1 MRIKFLVNRDVVAQD
16 VVVQSYKAGEIYE
29 MEVPSARR
37 WIRRQL
43 AVEVQGAVTPPKKK
57 RGRPKKQ
64 RATAKAGGKTGSV
77 KLLDDTAP
85 APGRDDS
92 DSGLGAVADAGAG
105 GSLPES
111 GNTGDQ

>member
-1 MRIKFLVNRDVVAQD
+1 MRIRFLDTCEVEAQ
-16 VVVQSYKAGEIYE
+16 GEIVETYAKGEVYE
-29 MEVPSARR
+29 LNTQSAYR

-64 RATAKAGGKTGSV
+64 RATAKAGGKTGSE

-85 APGRDDS
+85 APGGDDS
-92 DSGLGAVADAGAG
+92 DPGIGAVADAGAG

>member
-1 MRIKFLVNRDVVAQD
+1 MRVRFLDTCTVEAQ
-16 VVVQSYKAGEIYE
+16 GEIVDTFNKGEVYE
-29 MEVPSARR
+29 LNTQSAYR

-43 AVEVQGAVTPPKKK
+43 ATEVQGAVTPPKKK

-85 APGRDDS
+85 APGGDDS
-92 DSGLGAVADAGAG
+92 DPGLGAKPDT
-105 GSLPES
+105 GSGEAVS
-111 GNTGDQ
+111 GSDSSGDK